1 MDCPVEG
8 TLVDAELGRIATQY
22 RESPK
27 LIHLI
32 RTYLQQVEE
41 ALRELCAIPDHFD
54 LDTAVGD
61 QLTLIGKRLG
71 FPRCHCVCTVQPV
84 YGFACEGVVS
94 PYTLVGFCDEGVFVD
109 CGPNGLSDICITDD
123 EIYRRFL
130 KARRYQFLA
139 LFDVESLNAALRH
152 IWGDTAFV
160 LHGDHGRVVMTPGRE
175 LDAVERALLP
185 LVPRV
190 LPVAPGIRQRFH
202 FDVGPV
208 AGFGEGWGEWCET
221 YAPEG
226 LALVTEDGTPITVPD
241 DSTGAGTDDE
251 LYLMTGPLTRGAF
264 AMCEVDVFPYDCP
277 A

>member
-1 MDCPVEG
+1 MDCPVDG
-8 TLVDAELGRIATQY
+8 ALVDAELARIATQY

-27 LIHLI
+27 LLHLI

-41 ALRELCAIPDHFD
+41 ALREICEIPEHFD

-84 YGFACEGVVS
+84 YGFACEGIVS
-94 PYTLVGFCDEGVFVD
+94 PYTLVGFCDDGVFVD
-109 CGPNGLSDICITDD
+109 CGPNGLSEICITDD

-139 LFDVESLNAALRH
+139 LFDIESLNAALKH

-160 LHGDHGRVVMTPGRE
+160 VYGGNGRVVMTPGRE

-202 FDVGPV
+202 FDVGPI
-208 AGFGEGWGEWCET
+208 AGFGEGWGGTCEP
-221 YAPEG
+221 YAPDG
-226 LALVTEDGTPITVPD
+226 LTLVTEDGTPITVPD
-241 DSTGAGTDDE
+241 DSTHAGTDDE
-251 LYLMTGPLTRGAF
+251 TELITGPLTRGAF
-264 AMCEVDVFPYDCP
+264 ALCEVDIFPYDCP